1 MNSRNHIVTRF
12 ALLYLLMLSLGVA
25 ILVKVFAVQTIK
37 TDRWEQIADNLTNY
51 TVSLDPNRGNICA
64 DDGNVLATSVPGY
77 YIRIDLAAPGVR
89 KIYNAQSDSLAI

>member
-37 TDRWEQIADNLTNY
+37 TDRW
-51 TVSLDPNRGNICA
+51 
-64 DDGNVLATSVPGY
+64 
-77 YIRIDLAAPGVR
+77 
-89 KIYNAQSDSLAI
+89 